1 MLLITS
7 VCLSSCAQQIRDT
20 REISVN
26 GFINDNLYQ
35 AILEIEPDQKAR
47 GLVARR
53 ESAYLK
59 GKSAD
64 LDDLT
69 LENLINY
76 CIDSRITSGII
87 GKNRKDPDRSALR
100 QALADRL
107 KKMARGGKIAF
118 VYYNE
123 KDAMI
128 VGYRLFSV
136 GFRKKLD
143 AIIAAPDTDGQ

>member
-1 MLLITS
+1 MLFITS
-7 VCLSSCAQQIRDT
+7 VCLFSCAQQIRDA

-35 AILEIEPDQKAR
+35 AILEIEPDQNAR

-53 ESAYLK
+53 ESAYLR

-64 LDDLT
+64 LDDLA

-76 CIDSRITSGII
+76 CIDNRIKSGII
-87 GKNRKDPDRSALR
+87 GKNRKDSDRSASR

-118 VYYNE
+118 VFYNE

-128 VGYRLFSV
+128 VGYRLFSI

-143 AIIAAPDTDGQ
+143 AIIAAPNTDSQ